1 MKKIW
6 IISVILLSLN
16 INIKAQY
23 LDALG
28 LPTNK
33 KTENIVSQDKSIYEI
48 SASSIMNIIPS
59 PIHFNVDIAFYNNLI
74 WIEGFNEYYIYGL
87 NPIDGTVEDSIAID
101 IQKPYGL
108 TYDGQYFWILDND
121 NLVIEKINPENG
133 VIVDVIDIN
142 INEETYPIG
151 LELVGNKIFYN
162 DPRGYE
168 ALYENDITRE
178 ISKEGNKIYNYQAK
192 GNFPSGICFDGQYL
206 WSSDNVKQEI
216 YQIDLETFEI
226 VKTIEAPGGIYP
238 NGLTFDG
245 EYLWVANNDADSIY
259 QIDAGI
265 DPINTN
271 ISKLNKA
278 KSFLIYPNIVK
289 NTFSIDCYN
298 YVNEIIDIYLINQ
311 SGQIISTIFKGKL
324 NKNTIKYS
332 IPKDLQD
339 GLYFCRINT
348 KHDTNTQK
356 IIVLH

>member
-1 MKKIW
+1 MKNIW
-6 IISVILLSLN
+6 IISVILLSFN

-133 VIVDVIDIN
+133 VIVDVIDIS
-142 INEETYPIG
+142 IDEETYPIG
-151 LELVGNKIFYN
+151 LEVVDNKIFYN
-162 DPRGYE
+162 DPRSYD
-168 ALYENDITRE
+168 ASYENDITRE
-178 ISKEGNKIYNYQAK
+178 ITEQGSIIQNYQAA

-216 YQIDLETFEI
+216 HQIDVQTFE
-226 VKTIEAPGGIYP
+226 VVRTIKAPGGIYP
-238 NGLTFDG
+238 NGLAFDG
-245 EYLWVANNDADSIY
+245 QFLWVANNDADSIY

-265 DPINTN
+265 TN
-271 ISKLNKA
+271 ICTNILTQNNTKT
-278 KSFLIYPNIVK
+278 FLIYPNIVES
-289 NTFSIDCYN
+289 NFSIDCSN
-298 YVNEIIDIYLINQ
+298 YINDNINIDLINQ
-311 SGQIISTIFKGKL
+311 SGQIISNIFKGKL
-324 NKNTIKYS
+324 NTNKIKYE
-332 IPKDLQD
+332 IKQNIQN
-339 GLYFCRINT
+339 GLYFCRIST
-348 KHDTNTQK
+348 KNSVSIEK
-356 IIVLH
+356 LILLH